1 MEEKKIWQSAGGK
14 ARGIIQRKEAIERYY
29 LNPVICKQC
38 GEIIKIRE
46 NERVQDVKS
55 RFFCN
60 HSCSAKFLHE
70 NKEKI
75 IKPIK
80 ITRKKNLLILE
91 NVTKKEL
98 FEKRANW
105 QSARSTI
112 QKEARVLYNKSDK
125 FKGCA
130 ICGYTNHYE
139 ICHIKS
145 VSSFPPDAL
154 IVKEIN
160 NINNLI
166 ALCPNHHWEFDN
178 DILKLTV
185 LN

>member
-1 MEEKKIWQSAGGK
+1 VG
-14 ARGIIQRKEAIERYY
+14 Y
-29 LNPVICKQC
+29 P
-38 GEIIKIRE
+38 
-46 NERVQDVKS
+46 
-55 RFFCN
+55 
-60 HSCSAKFLHE
+60 
-70 NKEKI
+70 
-75 IKPIK
+75 
-80 ITRKKNLLILE
+80 
-91 NVTKKEL
+91 
-98 FEKRANW
+98 
-105 QSARSTI
+105 
-112 QKEARVLYNKSDK
+112 
-125 FKGCA
+125 GCA